1 MKKLGYLNK
10 IKNKI
15 SIMLFDR
22 RKALKYIFFDK
33 LYSKFILNKN
43 KLPKFLENFDQD
55 GFVKVTPDYR
65 KEIDDLI
72 ESLKIDENSK
82 TTPPFFFKI
91 DNEIKIKVFSILE
104 KINKQYI
111 VNLKKY
117 FNSDILPAYICLR
130 RNTHYEKEN
139 LNQELFNDNFH
150 NDAYLLTHFKMFIN
164 LNDVKEQ
171 NGPMKIVAKT
181 KTKSFLKLIGYN
193 DRQNYNDGGDNISY
207 SNIGKTGDCLI
218 FDPTNC
224 FHKAG
229 MPDKNYKRDYLI
241 ITYVCLPSKKNLI
254 DKMSQ
259 TDIYKYKNNYLLS
272 LSKPTHLMQTIKL
285 LFSFYK
291 EKFN

>member
-1 MKKLGYLNK
+1 
-10 IKNKI
+10 
-15 SIMLFDR
+15 MLFDR

-164 LNDVKEQ
+164 LNDNKRTKWTNENCCQDQ
-171 NGPMKIVAKT
+171 N
-181 KTKSFLKLIGYN
+181 
-193 DRQNYNDGGDNISY
+193 
-207 SNIGKTGDCLI
+207 
-218 FDPTNC
+218 
-224 FHKAG
+224 
-229 MPDKNYKRDYLI
+229 
-241 ITYVCLPSKKNLI
+241 KK
-254 DKMSQ
+254 
-259 TDIYKYKNNYLLS
+259 
-272 LSKPTHLMQTIKL
+272 
-285 LFSFYK
+285 FF
-291 EKFN
+291 